1 MRRFTATSRRVLR
14 TGADFLIRLK
24 RATAAQFA
32 ALRRGC
38 PAGLATR
45 DVAQAYR
52 TTSRYLLTFL
62 VSGLILIGSV
72 GMAWT
77 SSQIAF

>member
-38 PAGLATR
+38 PAGLAIR

-52 TTSRYLLTFL
+52 TTSRYLLTFFS
-62 VSGLILIGSV
+62 SGLIFRGSV
-72 GMAWT
+72 GMA
-77 SSQIAF
+77 